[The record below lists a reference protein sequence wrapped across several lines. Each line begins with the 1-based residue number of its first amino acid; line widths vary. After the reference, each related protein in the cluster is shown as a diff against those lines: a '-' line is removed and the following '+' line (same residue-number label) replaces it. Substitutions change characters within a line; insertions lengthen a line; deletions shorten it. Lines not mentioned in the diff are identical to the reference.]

1 MWIYYV
7 RLIVDENVFCISYK
21 EIIKIFL
28 YCLNCILWINMLIGF
43 SFGYKLFF
51 YLYGIG
57 IYFWLSVIELDLG
70 IWWSVVVLDCLV
82 FGDW

>member
-43 SFGYKLFF
+43 
-51 YLYGIG
+51 I
-57 IYFWLSVIELDLG
+57 VLG
-70 IWWSVVVLDCLV
+70 INYFFICMGLEFIFDWVLLS
-82 FGDW
+82 